1 MNNWKMVLAN
11 LGQVVQKENIKRI
24 EWYKKTKEAK

>member
-11 LGQVVQKENIKRI
+11 LGQVVQKENVKWI